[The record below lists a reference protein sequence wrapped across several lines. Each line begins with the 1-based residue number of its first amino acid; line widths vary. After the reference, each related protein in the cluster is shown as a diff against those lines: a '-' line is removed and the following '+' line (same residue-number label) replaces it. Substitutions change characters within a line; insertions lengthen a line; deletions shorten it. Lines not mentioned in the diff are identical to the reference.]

1 MKKEELVKQLEAA
14 KSLSSQVDIDKVVE
28 LIKRLETPT
37 FTQELADEIAN
48 KIELCL
54 DNNSDG
60 LVDLDS
66 AEFELNYYN
75 KIELNRVDVCVSEIM
90 EHIVAVMDDFVNEDE
105 DDGCGPSEKEIVGS
119 INEGLGLDNLN
130 RLNQEGRQGI

>member
-1 MKKEELVKQLEAA
+1 MKKVELVAQLEAA
-14 KSLSSQVDIDKVVE
+14 KALSSQVDIDKVVE
-28 LIKRLETPT
+28 LIKQLETPT

-90 EHIVAVMDDFVNEDE
+90 EHIVAVMDDFVNEVE
-105 DDGCGPSEKEIVGS
+105 DLQVEAY
-119 INEGLGLDNLN
+119 NENFGTFLSRLENESGLD
-130 RLNQEGRQGI
+130 Q

>member
-1 MKKEELVKQLEAA
+1 MKKAELVAQLETA
-14 KSLSSQVDIDKVVE
+14 KALSSQVDIDKVVE
-28 LIKRLETPT
+28 LIKQLETPT

-66 AEFELNYYN
+66 AEFELNYDN
-75 KIELNRVDVCVSEIM
+75 RIELNRVDVSVSEIM
-90 EHIVAVMDDFVNEDE
+90 EHIVAVIDDFVSEVEDLQVEAYNENFGTFLSRLE
-105 DDGCGPSEKEIVGS
+105 
-119 INEGLGLDNLN
+119 NESGLD
-130 RLNQEGRQGI
+130 Q

>member
-14 KSLSSQVDIDKVVE
+14 KALSSQVDIDKVVE
-28 LIKRLETPT
+28 LIKQLETPT
-37 FTQELADEIAN
+37 FNQELADEIAN

-66 AEFELNYYN
+66 AEFELNYDN
-75 KIELNRVDVCVSEIM
+75 RIELNRVDVCVSEIM
-90 EHIVAVMDDFVNEDE
+90 EHIVAVMDDFVNEVE
-105 DDGCGPSEKEIVGS
+105 DLQVEAY
-119 INEGLGLDNLN
+119 NENFGTFLSRLENESGLD
-130 RLNQEGRQGI
+130 Q

>member
-14 KSLSSQVDIDKVVE
+14 KALSSQVDIDKVVE

-66 AEFELNYYN
+66 AEFELNYDN
-75 KIELNRVDVCVSEIM
+75 RIELNRVDVSVSEIM
-90 EHIVAVMDDFVNEDE
+90 EHIVAVIDDFVSEAEDLQVEAYNENFGTFLSRLE
-105 DDGCGPSEKEIVGS
+105 
-119 INEGLGLDNLN
+119 NESGLD
-130 RLNQEGRQGI
+130 Q

>member
-28 LIKRLETPT
+28 LIKQLETPT
-37 FTQELADEIAN
+37 FNQELADEIAN

-66 AEFELNYYN
+66 AEFELNYDN
-75 KIELNRVDVCVSEIM
+75 RIELNRVDVCVSEIM
-90 EHIVAVMDDFVNEDE
+90 EHIVAVMDDFVNEVE
-105 DDGCGPSEKEIVGS
+105 DLQVEAY
-119 INEGLGLDNLN
+119 NENFGTFLSRLENESGLD
-130 RLNQEGRQGI
+130 Q

>member
-14 KSLSSQVDIDKVVE
+14 KALSSQVDIDKVVE
-28 LIKRLETPT
+28 LIKQLETPT
-37 FTQELADEIAN
+37 FNQELADEIAN

-66 AEFELNYYN
+66 AEFELNYDN
-75 KIELNRVDVCVSEIM
+75 RIELNRVDVCVSEIM
-90 EHIVAVMDDFVNEDE
+90 EHIVAVMDDFVSEAEDLQVEAYNENF
-105 DDGCGPSEKEIVGS
+105 GSE
-119 INEGLGLDNLN
+119 
-130 RLNQEGRQGI
+130 Q

>member
-1 MKKEELVKQLEAA
+1 MTKETLVNQLEAA

-28 LIKRLETPT
+28 LIKQLETPT

-66 AEFELNYYN
+66 AEFELNYDN
-75 KIELNRVDVCVSEIM
+75 RIELNRVDVCVSEIM
-90 EHIVAVMDDFVNEDE
+90 EHIVAVIDDFVSEVEDLQVEAYNENF
-105 DDGCGPSEKEIVGS
+105 GSE
-119 INEGLGLDNLN
+119 
-130 RLNQEGRQGI
+130 Q

>member
-1 MKKEELVKQLEAA
+1 MKKETLVNQLEAA

-28 LIKRLETPT
+28 LIKQLETPSL

-48 KIELCL
+48 KIERCL

-66 AEFELNYYN
+66 AEFELNYDN
-75 KIELNRVDVCVSEIM
+75 RIELNRVDVCVSEIM
-90 EHIVAVMDDFVNEDE
+90 EHIVAVMDDFVNEVE
-105 DDGCGPSEKEIVGS
+105 DLQVEAYNENFGSE
-119 INEGLGLDNLN
+119 
-130 RLNQEGRQGI
+130 Q

>member
-14 KSLSSQVDIDKVVE
+14 KALSSQVDIDKVVE
-28 LIKRLETPT
+28 LIKQLETPT

-66 AEFELNYYN
+66 AEFELNYDN
-75 KIELNRVDVCVSEIM
+75 RIELNRVDVCVSEIM
-90 EHIVAVMDDFVNEDE
+90 EHIVAVMDDFVNEVE
-105 DDGCGPSEKEIVGS
+105 DLQVEAY
-119 INEGLGLDNLN
+119 NENFGTFLSRLENESGLD
-130 RLNQEGRQGI
+130 Q